1 MPRRLAWA
9 EPSRV
14 MFTSPRRLRLYDGL
28 VAFWVAL
35 WLVVGGWIGLR
46 IWQFAE
52 VADSVADSGRAIS
65 SAGSVIAAFGDV
77 PVIGQVPGQLGAR
90 IEATGRSVAAQGAAN
105 ADRTRQTAI
114 LLGLAIALAPSVPI
128 AALYFVSRRGY
139 VRDANAVVQAYR
151 VEPSATDSLLALRAV
166 LNQPYEQL
174 RGVLPA
180 PYTAYR
186 EGNVRQLA
194 DAEIERL
201 GLHRDGT

>member
-1 MPRRLAWA
+1 M
-9 EPSRV
+9 
-14 MFTSPRRLRLYDGL
+14 
-28 VAFWVAL
+28 
-35 WLVVGGWIGLR
+35 
-46 IWQFAE
+46 
-52 VADSVADSGRAIS
+52 
-65 SAGSVIAAFGDV
+65 
-77 PVIGQVPGQLGAR
+77 IGQVPGRLGAR

-139 VRDANAVVQAYR
+139 VRDADAVVQAYR
-151 VEPSATDSLLALRAV
+151 VEPTATDSLLALRAV

-174 RGVLPA
+174 RGVSPA

-186 EGNVRQLA
+186 KGNVRQLA